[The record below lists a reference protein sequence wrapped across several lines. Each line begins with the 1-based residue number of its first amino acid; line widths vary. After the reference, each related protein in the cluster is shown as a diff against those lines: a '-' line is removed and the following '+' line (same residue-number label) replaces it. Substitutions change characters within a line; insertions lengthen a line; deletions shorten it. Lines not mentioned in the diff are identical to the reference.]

1 MSLKLNTWA
10 QNSDIV
16 KLKNIISLA
25 WWLMPVIL
33 ATWEVEIGSLGKKV
47 CKTPCQPIKAG
58 CDSVHGK
65 CTWEV

>member
-25 WWLMPVIL
+25 WWLMPVIF

-47 CKTPCQPIKAG
+47 CKTSCQPIKAG